1 MIMQETLI
9 LCNYVKNIFIPL
21 DKPKIFLIQACRGQR
36 ENDVTAT
43 RVEHSQ
49 AQLKTDGETMHLTPS
64 MGILRESWYVEAY
77 STPKNYVAFR

>member
-1 MIMQETLI
+1 MIMHETII
-9 LCNYVKNIFIPL
+9 LMMLDIFSFHL

-49 AQLKTDGETMHLTPS
+49 AQLKTDGETRPLKPS

>member
-1 MIMQETLI
+1 MIMHETTI
-9 LCNYVKNIFIPL
+9 LMMLDIFSFHL

-36 ENDVTAT
+36 DNDVMAT

-49 AQLKTDGETMHLTPS
+49 AQLKRDGETMPLKPS